1 MVSVSGNYFYD
12 IHIEV
17 DCHYE
22 LSANNQ
28 FKRVYYYKLQT
39 RTDSIIIYLHCF
51 ATLYNST

>member
-1 MVSVSGNYFYD
+1 MVFVSGNYFYE

-28 FKRVYYYKLQT
+28 FKRIITTYYYYNILLQIT
-39 RTDSIIIYLHCF
+39 NVQIV
-51 ATLYNST
+51 